1 MTIMDINHTTTKK
14 QMIKMN
20 LTKKISTFF
29 LFVFLTGCSVAP
41 GMYMNTSSWLSSE
54 QVIIDEYRKDIKII
68 DSELIQSLDG
78 LYSESI
84 SLDLLSAKPED
95 YKIGIGDVISIVVF
109 DQPDLLPTYG
119 NAFRNPLIER
129 QVGDDGTIFY
139 PYAGVISV
147 EGLSRE
153 EVREKVTLLL
163 SDVFNEPQVDVSII
177 NYNSKKVILSGA
189 FSKQGPIY
197 LTSVPLSLSEVVSMG
212 QPIRN
217 QADLTGLKLTRNNK
231 KYLINFEY
239 FSRESSDLQNIYIQ
253 KNDVIHIP
261 FRDDK
266 KIHIVGE
273 ARSPRSIDLYRKT
286 MSLSDA
292 LSRAGGVSSITGD
305 GNLVYIIRPNN
316 DLNDAEIFRANLN
329 SPAGMIV
336 ASNFQLQSQDIV
348 FVGPADI
355 ARWNRVIAQLF
366 PFASFLNAVDSLS
379 NSDSN

>member
-1 MTIMDINHTTTKK
+1 MLWDVYEYIIM
-14 QMIKMN
+14 
-20 LTKKISTFF
+20 
-29 LFVFLTGCSVAP
+29 
-41 GMYMNTSSWLSSE
+41 LSSE

-78 LYSESI
+78 LYSNL

-253 KNDVIHIP
+253 KM
-261 FRDDK
+261 
-266 KIHIVGE
+266 
-273 ARSPRSIDLYRKT
+273 T
-286 MSLSDA
+286 
-292 LSRAGGVSSITGD
+292 
-305 GNLVYIIRPNN
+305 
-316 DLNDAEIFRANLN
+316 
-329 SPAGMIV
+329 
-336 ASNFQLQSQDIV
+336 
-348 FVGPADI
+348 
-355 ARWNRVIAQLF
+355 
-366 PFASFLNAVDSLS
+366 
-379 NSDSN
+379 